1 MLYVVFEFIVA
12 LVAVVVSSS
21 PRHENVREVLETNG
35 AVELVIPL
43 LR

>member
-1 MLYVVFEFIVA
+1 VLYVVFEFVVA

-21 PRHENVREVLETNG
+21 PRHEDVREVLEANG
-35 AVELVIPL
+35 AVELVIPF